1 MVREAT
7 QRLKIP
13 LFHGGGYQE
22 FILHRF
28 SRSHEADVKQYLK
41 GIDKPRIEAV
51 LLSYVSVVLPNT
63 LVVRLRHQTAVD
75 MFLNKAISPKRL
87 CNAVL
92 LFNFPKL
99 QGGMRDE
106 V

>member
-1 MVREAT
+1 MVRETT
-7 QRLKIP
+7 QRLKVP
-13 LFHGGGYQE
+13 LPHSGGYQE

-28 SRSHEADVKQYLK
+28 SRTHETEVKQYLK
-41 GIDKPRIEAV
+41 GVEKPRIEAV

-92 LFNFPKL
+92 LFNYPRL